1 MGFKE
6 LSVSELNK
14 FINIPADIKI
24 YDFVESTN
32 VVAKQYAETGAA
44 EGNVIIAHSQTG
56 GKGRLGRKF
65 YSPKGTG
72 IYFSIILRPKVKTE
86 EISLIT
92 PVAAV
97 AVAKAF
103 EEIAKKSPKI
113 KWVNDIFVNGKKVCG
128 ILSEAAFGADGTA
141 QYVIL
146 GIGINL
152 YAPENGF
159 PEDIKSIAGA
169 LLEPNETIDINLLL
183 SNIINNFFKLYK
195 DLKSTDTVDAYR
207 TRLLLKNQ
215 KVNYIKNGEPKS
227 GTVLDIDEAFQLVIE
242 TESGKT
248 EHLQSG
254 EVTVG
259 SKEAAKK

>member
-1 MGFKE
+1 MVCKLSAENIKSLLKNNFK
-6 LSVSELNK
+6 
-14 FINIPADIKI
+14 
-24 YDFVESTN
+24 VEVFDCLDSTN
-32 VVAKQYAETGAA
+32 TTAKNLALEGGA
-44 EGNVIIAHSQTG
+44 EGDLVIALSQSG
-56 GKGRLGRKF
+56 GRGRMGRSF
-65 YSPKGTG
+65 YSPKGNG
-72 IYFSIILRPKVKTE
+72 IYFSVILRPKIKAE
-86 EISLIT
+86 DISLIT
-92 PVAAV
+92 PTAAV

-103 EEIAKKSPKI
+103 EDVAKKSPKI

-128 ILSEAAFGADGTA
+128 ILSEAAFNTDSTA
-141 QYVIL
+141 MYVIL

>member
-1 MGFKE
+1 MVCKLSAENIKSLLKNNFK
-6 LSVSELNK
+6 
-14 FINIPADIKI
+14 
-24 YDFVESTN
+24 VEVFDCLDSTN
-32 VVAKQYAETGAA
+32 TTAKNLALEGGA
-44 EGNVIIAHSQTG
+44 EGDLVIALSQRG
-56 GKGRLGRKF
+56 GRGRMGRSF
-65 YSPKGTG
+65 YSPKGDG
-72 IYFSIILRPKVKTE
+72 IYFSVILRPKIKAE
-86 EISLIT
+86 DISLIT
-92 PVAAV
+92 PTAAV

-103 EEIAKKSPKI
+103 EDIAKKSPKI

-128 ILSEAAFGADGTA
+128 ILSEAAFNTDGTA
-141 QYVIL
+141 MYVIL

-159 PEDIKSIAGA
+159 PEDIKSIAGS
-169 LLEPNETIDINLLL
+169 LLEPNEKIDINLLL

-254 EVTVG
+254 EVTIG

>member
-1 MGFKE
+1 MVCKLSAENIKSLLKNNFK
-6 LSVSELNK
+6 
-14 FINIPADIKI
+14 
-24 YDFVESTN
+24 VEVFDCLDSTN
-32 VVAKQYAETGAA
+32 TKAKMIAQDGGA
-44 EGNVIIAHSQTG
+44 EGDLVIALSQSG
-56 GKGRLGRKF
+56 GRGRMGRSF
-65 YSPKGTG
+65 YSPKGDG
-72 IYFSIILRPKVKTE
+72 IYFSVILRPKIKAE
-86 EISLIT
+86 DISLIT
-92 PVAAV
+92 PTAAV

-103 EEIAKKSPKI
+103 EDVAKKSPKI